1 MTKTRIQKAIAILIT
16 FVMICTL
23 FNLISQNTVTV
34 SAGWSSVAELENYA
48 LANWTKPIQASYAD
62 INTGSRYFGANRS
75 GTTRKHAANDYV
87 CAVGTPVYAMTG
99 GYVEEFSSNFY
110 GGTQAI
116 SVKNDDG
123 SVARYCEIKT
133 SFRSGDRVEKGQQ
146 IGTVIANN
154 SGGGHMLH
162 LEMYLGTAS
171 GSLTN
176 TSNSTYWY
184 VSYKNYCRRQDLIDP
199 SFTQK
204 LGNGN
209 PNPNLDIVTP
219 TISTDKSSYIVGDT
233 VNVSWAA
240 SPSNSN
246 LEHYWITIDA
256 PSGTIVNE
264 TMALNTSFSFVASEI
279 GDYTI
284 TTYATPHNSPDGSGS
299 LTDTKTV
306 NVASATWYDSL
317 TPVNLGE
324 TFDSVLLAKDPWIT
338 IRALDAEEDYNVI
351 LQSEQG
357 VTSEMWRFTRQD
369 DGSYVITNFATGRVL
384 DAYGLGTTDFTNV
397 FTDVYNGGG
406 NQKWFIYEKNGG
418 YVLRPAY
425 SDMVLD
431 VDHAIFESGTNIEI
445 HTQNDS
451 TAQNFALY
459 YENASYG
466 TPKTGNIIAEVDG
479 CTVTLNIDKG
489 FYIDQQN
496 IYRSTDKENWL
507 LINSGT
513 NEDNLTVT
521 DVKLNEN
528 TTYYYKV
535 TYSNRYYN
543 IESDI
548 VSVTTGHK
556 SIVGDCN
563 NDGSFTIADIVML
576 QNWLLNDETKLT
588 NWKAA
593 DLYADD
599 ILNVF
604 DLSLMKQLILD

>member
-1 MTKTRIQKAIAILIT
+1 MSKKIISFITSLSVMFSLLSFLPNKLLINIIASAYNASNAVSYANTYWSNYNPNYSNYNSIGGDCANFVSQCLVAGGMQMTDGWYWYSYDDRSASWSACASMYNYFKNSGYEIIENPSDSQVIEGNPVLYYSSSKGRWSHAA
-16 FVMICTL
+16 ICTGHDSSGNAL
-23 FNLISQNTVTV
+23 V
-34 SAGWSSVAELENYA
+34 SAHNSDRHNV
-48 LANWTKPIQASYAD
+48 NWK
-62 INTGSRYFGANRS
+62 
-75 GTTRKHAANDYV
+75 
-87 CAVGTPVYAMTG
+87 
-99 GYVEEFSSNFY
+99 
-110 GGTQAI
+110 
-116 SVKNDDG
+116 
-123 SVARYCEIKT
+123 
-133 SFRSGDRVEKGQQ
+133 
-146 IGTVIANN
+146 
-154 SGGGHMLH
+154 
-162 LEMYLGTAS
+162 LGTNWS
-171 GSLTN
+171 KRCT
-176 TSNSTYWY
+176 
-184 VSYKNYCRRQDLIDP
+184 III
-199 SFTQK
+199 
-204 LGNGN
+204 NGN
-209 PNPNLDIVTP
+209 DPNPDIVTP

-233 VNVSWAA
+233 IYTSWVA
-240 SPSNSN
+240 SSSSSNIS
-246 LEHYWITIDA
+246 HYWINVIA
-256 PSGTIVNE
+256 PDGTWIYEGNMNLS
-264 TMALNTSFSFVASEI
+264 TSYSFSASQE
-279 GDYTI
+279 GEYTVRV
-284 TTYATPHNSPDGSGS
+284 YATPKGSKDGEGS
-299 LTDTKTV
+299 LSDERKIS
-306 NVASATWYDSL
+306 VASATWYGSL

-338 IRALDAEEDYNVI
+338 IRALGAEEDYNVI

-406 NQKWFIYEKNGG
+406 NQKWFVYEKNGG

-466 TPKTGNIIAEVDG
+466 TPKTGNMIAKADG

-496 IYRSTDKENWL
+496 IYRSKDGINWS
-507 LINSGT
+507 LISTGT

-521 DVKLNEN
+521 DDGLNEN

-535 TYSNRYYN
+535 IYINRYYN
-543 IESDI
+543 IESDT

-556 SIVGDCN
+556 SIIGDCN
-563 NDGSFTIADIVML
+563 NDGSFTVADIVML
-576 QNWLLNDETKLT
+576 QKWLLNDGTVLD

-593 DLYADD
+593 DLYGDNV
-599 ILNVF
+599 INVF
-604 DLSLMKQLILD
+604 DLVLMKQMIVNIK